1 MKEAEF
7 VSRMAYAE
15 KMKES
20 ELDRNRYWT
29 MYIHGL
35 KRRHLG
41 TEYGTD
47 EEHQQRLDNV
57 FSRDPGQAEEGRGYI
72 DGLTEVPLAEALC
85 VRCGHTWRTRMYH
98 DAQRSRTCPNCK
110 TVYWDKPKKPPI
122 RPRPSK
128 KRPEV
133 EEWDT
138 ASHKNV

>member
-47 EEHQQRLDNV
+47 EEHQ
-57 FSRDPGQAEEGRGYI
+57 
-72 DGLTEVPLAEALC
+72 
-85 VRCGHTWRTRMYH
+85 
-98 DAQRSRTCPNCK
+98 
-110 TVYWDKPKKPPI
+110 
-122 RPRPSK
+122 
-128 KRPEV
+128 
-133 EEWDT
+133 
-138 ASHKNV
+138 